1 MTLQATFRCEVKRTN
16 ITFEGFLLVMNR
28 FNMTF
33 HMTLCGKT
41 YSQSWHSN
49 GFFPSCTDI
58 TCLFK
63 LLFLEK
69 LWSHVS
75 HINGFFSSCTDNIC
89 TFKLALL
96 VKFELQI
103 SHFKNF
109 LTRRLSILQMKFL
122 MLSNNPYRF
131 QMKTECCNRTYFL
144 WTVRKASAAFDC

>member
-1 MTLQATFRCEVKRTN
+1 MTLQVTFRCEVKRTN
-16 ITFEGFLLVMNR
+16 ITFEGFLLIMDQ

-33 HMTLCGKT
+33 HMTLCGTTVFAKLT
-41 YSQSWHSN
+41 FKWLLSFMHRHYMSIQVAL
-49 GFFPSCTDI
+49 FRKALI
-58 TCLFK
+58 TCFTY
-63 LLFLEK
+63 
-69 LWSHVS
+69 
-75 HINGFFSSCTDNIC
+75 NGFFSSCTDNKC

-144 WTVRKASAAFDC
+144 